1 MHTTSRLAVQPLL
14 RKAPST
20 PKVHGGER
28 EWQALTRDRPV
39 GAKAGMDELVR
50 LHRPASVSVAS
61 HGTRISGVDM
71 SDLIQAATRGLLI
84 AIDRSSLGKSEADV
98 SRHADGAEPDFLRS
112 MFAGASGG
120 IRSRG

>member
-84 AIDRSSLGKSEADV
+84 AIDRS
-98 SRHADGAEPDFLRS
+98 DGAEPDFLRS